1 MNIVI
6 EALDGAG
13 KETQSKLLKQYLE
26 NKGYKVKLL
35 SFPMYNNESSY
46 LVKKY
51 LNGEIFENLKYSN
64 LYACSMFY
72 IIDRYLSFL
81 NDWEKDINDYDY
93 IIYDRYVTSNF
104 IYQSVKDEKNYE
116 QICDWLYDLEFNKL
130 GLPKPDIVF
139 FLDVP
144 PEISKKMRIN
154 RKNKINNSD
163 KQDIHEINDKY
174 LEKCYN
180 IAQKIYK
187 KYSWFKINCVEN
199 NDIKTIQDIHNSII
213 NVLNN
218 KLRGD
223 IIEI

>member
-1 MNIVI
+1 
-6 EALDGAG
+6 
-13 KETQSKLLKQYLE
+13 
-26 NKGYKVKLL
+26 
-35 SFPMYNNESSY
+35 
-46 LVKKY
+46 
-51 LNGEIFENLKYSN
+51 
-64 LYACSMFY
+64 
-72 IIDRYLSFL
+72 
-81 NDWEKDINDYDY
+81 
-93 IIYDRYVTSNF
+93 
-104 IYQSVKDEKNYE
+104 
-116 QICDWLYDLEFNKL
+116 
-130 GLPKPDIVF
+130 
-139 FLDVP
+139 
-144 PEISKKMRIN
+144 MRIN

-163 KQDIHEINDKY
+163 KQDIHESNDKY